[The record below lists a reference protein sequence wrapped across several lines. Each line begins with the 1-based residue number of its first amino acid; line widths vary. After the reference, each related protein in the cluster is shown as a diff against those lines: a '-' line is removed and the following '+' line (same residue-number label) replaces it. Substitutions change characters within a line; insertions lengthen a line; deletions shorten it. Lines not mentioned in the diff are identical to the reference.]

1 MLLYTFLCLHSM
13 PLNTQNFIIVFFAL
27 CAVFLSTTL
36 SAPFFAPHFNHHK
49 SITQIV
55 LFALIALSIIEVGF
69 LSSKIHYIQIDDE
82 MTALELCFLAILSL
96 IALLLP
102 RIQCFLDSASTHFA
116 NFTNVTNHTT
126 SDTSY
131 YSHTTQNPQNSSQHS
146 LNAYFSILP
155 IPFVFMMN
163 ICVLFVM
170 RSFWL
175 ISHWFIMCAFIGGFT
190 LGVCIYLHKSPT
202 NTQKI
207 WYLWILFIIGLGF
220 LILDM
225 SFGDFLSSAQY
236 SIAPIFFILLAVYMY
251 YFIAFQIAKIMPFTT
266 SAFARFT
273 QFTKIT
279 SPTPASSAFMPYDSD
294 TYILP
299 KSLKSLDFLLL
310 SSIAIGFFSL
320 TQIQILP
327 HFLEWHNIG
336 AYFGFCLC
344 ALALAKM
351 GKSAFLPLRVRYF
364 EWIFIALFVIVFWEY
379 YCYNDIDS
387 IIQICEAF

>member
-1 MLLYTFLCLHSM
+1 MKWAFS
-13 PLNTQNFIIVFFAL
+13 QAR
-27 CAVFLSTTL
+27 
-36 SAPFFAPHFNHHK
+36 
-49 SITQIV
+49 SIT
-55 LFALIALSIIEVGF
+55 
-69 LSSKIHYIQIDDE
+69 YNIDDE

-116 NFTNVTNHTT
+116 NFANVTNHTT

-236 SIAPIFFILLAVYMY
+236 SIAPIFFVLLAVYY
-251 YFIAFQIAKIMPFTT
+251 VLFHSFSNRQNYAIYHFCICTIYTIYQNNFTN
-266 SAFARFT
+266 ARF
-273 QFTKIT
+273 ICI
-279 SPTPASSAFMPYDSD
+279 Y
-294 TYILP
+294 
-299 KSLKSLDFLLL
+299 
-310 SSIAIGFFSL
+310 AI
-320 TQIQILP
+320 
-327 HFLEWHNIG
+327 
-336 AYFGFCLC
+336 
-344 ALALAKM
+344 
-351 GKSAFLPLRVRYF
+351 
-364 EWIFIALFVIVFWEY
+364 
-379 YCYNDIDS
+379 
-387 IIQICEAF
+387 